1 MHHVSALLAGIGVT
15 ELLVLAIVV
24 LVVVLVPVLVVIVL
38 LSRSRGTGMPPQPQA
53 PWNNAGNPAG
63 PQPGPRDETER
74 T

>member
-1 MHHVSALLAGIGVT
+1 
-15 ELLVLAIVV
+15 VLF
-24 LVVVLVPVLVVIVL
+24 VVLVPVLVVIVL